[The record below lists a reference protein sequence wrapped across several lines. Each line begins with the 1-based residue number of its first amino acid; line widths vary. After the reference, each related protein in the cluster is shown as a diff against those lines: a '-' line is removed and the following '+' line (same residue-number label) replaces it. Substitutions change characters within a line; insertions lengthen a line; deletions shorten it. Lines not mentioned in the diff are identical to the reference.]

1 MRLLPVLAL
10 MTSSF
15 ALAACGGGGSGM
27 SLLQGGNVVGGTKD
41 ASAAAIVAANGF
53 QVCTINQK
61 GCIPITGN
69 DGTVVTVKDT
79 DGDGIPDGKD
89 GTDGDGN
96 TGSGAGGNATTY
108 VAGNKTIALEAFV
121 LDKPTTAG
129 TVAISQIT
137 STLTPT
143 FAATE
148 TAVMSGTK
156 PKTLKFTIDTKSA
169 NNSNWAIPAE
179 MPEDVLA
186 TRDLRWIEHGHI
198 NAATASFNV
207 RDTAG
212 NPVVYSAAKQGFLY
226 TVDHIA
232 SDGRHRPGDVVEHFN
247 SDFYWNQIKVY
258 MGSKANG
265 GSKDKYREYWI
276 KNSDT
281 TINRDETLQVWNWN
295 DSYSVDYHNDIGGGN
310 SKQTAWSFGGKAATN
325 MQASG
330 KARYD
335 GRYVGTAKAAGWLKQ
350 DGATIDPNVAWM
362 VQGRSEVLADFDN
375 SSIHGTLSP
384 ESWTSEQDK
393 KWYTWYTS
401 EATVGKPGDQNHA
414 ASVGTAAA
422 PDYYQI
428 YGSKIILDGKIVASP
443 PTTTGGTPVKNVFE
457 GTAKLDGRFTSGDN
471 PMYGGFFGTDG
482 KEVTGIFNVNGT
494 TKELVG
500 GSTGNTNEKEATLT
514 VNGSF
519 NAQCV
524 ASPGFTCPP

>member
-1 MRLLPVLAL
+1 MRLVPVLAL
-10 MTSSF
+10 MTSAF

-27 SLLQGGNVVGGTKD
+27 SLLNGTATGKL
-41 ASAAAIVAANGF
+41 SAAGIVAANGLT
-53 QVCTINQK
+53 VCGVNQT
-61 GCIPITGN
+61 GCIPFTSG
-69 DGTVVTVKDT
+69 GTTVLVVDS
-79 DGDGIPDGKD
+79 DGDGIPDGT
-89 GTDGDGN
+89 GGSDGDGN
-96 TGSGAGGNATTY
+96 TGSGAGGNTT
-108 VAGNKTIALEAFV
+108 VNAVGNKTIALEAFV

-129 TVAISQIT
+129 TPAISQIS

-148 TAVMSGTK
+148 AAVMSTNK
-156 PKTLKFTIDTKSA
+156 PKTLKFTIDTKSSH
-169 NNSNWAIPAE
+169 NGQWSVPAE
-179 MPEDVLA
+179 MPEHLIA
-186 TRDLRWIEHGHI
+186 TRDLRWIEYGHT
-198 NAATASFNV
+198 NAAPASFSV

-212 NPVVYSAAKQGFLY
+212 NPVVYDFAKNGFVY

-232 SDGRHRPGDVVEHFN
+232 ADGRHRPGDVVQHYAD
-247 SDFYWNQIKVY
+247 DFYWDQIKVY

-265 GSKDKYREYWI
+265 ASKDKYREYWI

-295 DSYSVDYHNDIGGGN
+295 DSYTVNYHNDIGGGA

-335 GRYVGTAKAAGWLKQ
+335 GRYVGTAKAAGWKKV
-350 DGATIDPNVAWM
+350 DGAKIDPNTLWLT
-362 VQGRSEVLADFDN
+362 QGRSEVLADFDK
-375 SSIHGTLSP
+375 STIHGTLST
-384 ESWTSEQDK
+384 ETWTSEQDG

-401 EATVGKPGDQNHA
+401 EAAIGKPGDQNHA

-428 YGSKIILDGKIVASP
+428 YGSKVILDGKIVAG
-443 PTTTGGTPVKNVFE
+443 TTTTNVGGVVTPVKNVFE
-457 GTAKLDGRFTSGDN
+457 GTATLDGPFQSGDN
-471 PMYGGFFGTDG
+471 PLYGGFFGTDG
-482 KEVTGIFNVNGT
+482 KEVTGVFNVNGT

-514 VNGSF
+514 INGSF
-519 NAQCV
+519 NGQCTP
-524 ASPGFTCPP
+524 SPGFTCPP